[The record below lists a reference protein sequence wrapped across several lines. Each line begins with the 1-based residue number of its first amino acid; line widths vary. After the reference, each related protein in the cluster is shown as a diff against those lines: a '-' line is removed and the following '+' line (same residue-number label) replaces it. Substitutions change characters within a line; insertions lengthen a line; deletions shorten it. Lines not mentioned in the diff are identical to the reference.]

1 MASGQ
6 PPPVVVIAYI
16 VLDIPLW
23 EPYFSSVALLRPS
36 SRAVMVLFKNN
47 HFSGIKRV
55 DFQSFF

>member
-23 EPYFSSVALLRPS
+23 EPYFSSVALLSEAIFKS
-36 SRAVMVLFKNN
+36 SHGSL
-47 HFSGIKRV
+47 
-55 DFQSFF
+55 

>member
-23 EPYFSSVALLRPS
+23 EPFSSSVALLSEAIFKS
-36 SRAVMVLFKNN
+36 SHGSL
-47 HFSGIKRV
+47 
-55 DFQSFF
+55 